1 MCNII
6 FLNPYF
12 TVYQLKSYK
21 IMAEPITFQEPVLKI
36 SKILHDNGQAYHFP
50 RTSAEKFIKSYMI
63 MAEPTT
69 IPEPVLKNFL
79 WGSVFCKKKK
89 TMLSMNL
96 FPLNQIHNSH

>member
-1 MCNII
+1 
-6 FLNPYF
+6 
-12 TVYQLKSYK
+12 
-21 IMAEPITFQEPVLKI
+21 
-36 SKILHDNGQAYHFP
+36 
-50 RTSAEKFIKSYMI
+50 

-96 FPLNQIHNSH
+96 FPLNQIHNSHWHIMKT